1 MFDMY
6 RAKLKVVTLYSQQNF
21 TGKQYS
27 PFNSGVTWSRL
38 RSLCRTSCA
47 ALFWTFCNR
56 PVCSAGRLIT
66 VAVIG
71 VGGYQSSNKFCRSS
85 FVKDLVGWTQSILIQ
100 ERGRDRCLFHP
111 AWRVWSVLAPRY
123 FREALKGMLLPQA
136 LAESLRTKECQ
147 FEWGNT
153 KYANL
158 GVRAFYI
165 KQQNNL

>member
-1 MFDMY
+1 MVSLKKFMQNKLCCTVLNLLQSTCLFRRQTDYGCSNRGWRLSKQQQILQKLFCERSGWMN
-6 RAKLKVVTLYSQQNF
+6 AKYLNTRKGARQM
-21 TGKQYS
+21 
-27 PFNSGVTWSRL
+27 
-38 RSLCRTSCA
+38 
-47 ALFWTFCNR
+47 
-56 PVCSAGRLIT
+56 
-66 VAVIG
+66 
-71 VGGYQSSNKFCRSS
+71 
-85 FVKDLVGWTQSILIQ
+85 
-100 ERGRDRCLFHP
+100 LFHP